1 MSFIMLAFVAL
12 LSFIALGEEPIGI
25 EITSSGDT
33 EIHDLNAGRSEPS
46 PPSSPVIFRKSP
58 KPPSPQIWVTFTNDS
73 PDTID
78 LIWDDGG
85 PNGIH
90 QGTINPGTSTK
101 IGTFEGHIFYFRYPN
116 QSKREYICYMKNG
129 KTQFIFKDA
138 ETRKQEATQLQQ
150 EKELFKKHYY
160 ERTGRKWEA
169 FYPRNP
175 PIHHMYAGDY
185 IGQKHKITSNHSF
198 YHCYPIT
205 DSIEDIEKCRDKNI
219 MNFEW
224 EVLSTSPRV
233 IYLAQPFLSDFEI
246 EHIKLLA
253 TPKLT
258 ESTVGHGS
266 GAYASSVRTSKGCF
280 IDRCETD
287 VIDWIFRRIAD
298 VIQVEESFLWHM
310 IGSEN
315 LQVLRYDKNQEFKAH
330 SDYNVNREQMRY
342 LSMIIYMNTLDEGQG
357 GDTIFPLA
365 NLSVVPK
372 KGHVV
377 AFYSILEDG
386 NADYMSLHG
395 STPLKYG
402 VKWSVPVWVWDP
414 SQS

>member
-46 PPSSPVIFRKSP
+46 PPSSQIIFRKAP

-129 KTQFIFKDA
+129 KMEFTFKDA
-138 ETRKQEATQLQQ
+138 ETRAQEAIQLEQ
-150 EKELFKKHYY
+150 EKIKFKKDYL
-160 ERTGRKWEA
+160 EQTGRKWEA

-175 PIHHMYAGDY
+175 PIHHMYSGDF
-185 IGQKHKITSNHSF
+185 IGQKHQVTSNHSF
-198 YHCYPIT
+198 YNCYPVT
-205 DSIEDIEKCRDKNI
+205 TNDEDIKKCRDDSI
-219 MNFEW
+219 INFEW
-224 EVLSTSPRV
+224 EVVSTSPRV
-233 IYLAQPFLSDFEI
+233 LWLSPPFLSDYEI
-246 EHIKLLA
+246 EHIKLIA
-253 TPKLT
+253 GPKLA
-258 ESTVGHGS
+258 ESTVGHGE

-287 VIDWIFRRIAD
+287 LIDWIFRRLAD
-298 VIQVEESFLWHM
+298 VTQIEESFLWHM
-310 IGSEN
+310 VGSEN
-315 LQVLRYDKNQEFKAH
+315 LQVLKYNKTQEFKPH
-330 SDYNVNREQMRY
+330 SDYNTNREQMRY
-342 LSMIIYMNTLDEGQG
+342 QTFLMYLNTLEEDQG
-357 GDTIFPLA
+357 GATTFPLG
-365 NLSVVPK
+365 NLTVVPK
-372 KGHVV
+372 KGHV
-377 AFYSILEDG
+377 ATFYSVLDDG
-386 NADYMSLHG
+386 NSDYMSLHA

-402 VKWSVPVWVWDP
+402 VKWSAPVWIWDP